1 MMSSSP
7 TVQAGATLR
16 IARSDLSDAVYEQ
29 LKIACTYTLPT
40 RGPMPET
47 YCALSEFEGM
57 VSIPR
62 GLLGKLQALFG
73 RFGIRPSYNARTTRV
88 ELPLASLS
96 DFAITARLYQ
106 LEIITLLV
114 EKVQGFVV
122 LPCGGGK
129 TTTGVLALLQTQ
141 QAGIIVVPTVDLM
154 TQWADTVARAL
165 GGDRSRIRL
174 IGGGKGD
181 DLSSLRAPSFSL
193 SGRDVRG
200 GEIAI
205 CVVKALHDLVRAEP
219 ARGTKFLRSA
229 GVFLADEAHHLA
241 ADQWAYLTE
250 RCPARW
256 RWGLT
261 ATPERGDGWT
271 FILPLLLGSKLYEL
285 RAAQLIDMGFLFRP
299 TIVPVRSSWKPG
311 PVDYWWLVTCPKCKK
326 TTKTLWAP
334 WQEGEAVCEEHIVTT
349 GPRGGRVRTKC
360 DAGALPLSAKSTR
373 DRMHWSG
380 ALSNLTADET
390 RLELLVELVQASVD
404 AERCTLLLIGR
415 KAVVPGLVAAIRER
429 SIQAEGVVSGGPGRE
444 EKIGMLKRGRTSAL
458 VATQLADEGLDVP
471 ALDAVVLG
479 NPGRDKGKAQQRA
492 GRACRPEGLPPII
505 FDVVDTGPEFES
517 QWAARM
523 RAYQD
528 AYGPKCIAST
538 QPLSLAE
545 ARKHLTSAS

>member
-1 MMSSSP
+1 MSTSLI
-7 TVQAGATLR
+7 VQAGATLR
-16 IARSDLSDAVYEQ
+16 IARRDLSDAIYEQ
-29 LKIACTYTLPT
+29 LKLACTYTLPT
-40 RGPMPET
+40 RGPTPET
-47 YCALSEFEGM
+47 YCALTEFEGV
-57 VSIPR
+57 VSVPR
-62 GLLGKLQALFG
+62 GLLAKLQGLFA
-73 RFGIRPSYNARTTRV
+73 RFGLRPSFNPRTTRV
-88 ELPLASLS
+88 ELPLAPLS
-96 DFAITARLYQ
+96 DFAITGRPYQ
-106 LEIITLLV
+106 LEIIQLLV
-114 EKVQGFVV
+114 DRVQGYVV

-129 TTTGVLALLQTQ
+129 TTTGVLALLRTR

-181 DLSSLRAPSFSL
+181 DLSPLRAPSSSL
-193 SGRDVRG
+193 RGDEVRG

-205 CVVKALHDLVRAEP
+205 CVVKALYDLAHADP
-219 ARGTKFLRSA
+219 ARGTRFLRSA

-271 FILPLLLGSKLYEL
+271 FILPLLLGTKLYEL
-285 RAAQLIDMGFLFRP
+285 RATELIEMGFLFRP
-299 TIVPVRSSWKPG
+299 TIVPVRSAWKPG
-311 PVDYWWLVTCPKCKK
+311 PVDYWWLVTCPKCKQK
-326 TTKTLWAP
+326 TKTLWEP
-334 WQEGEAVCEEHIVTT
+334 WQSGEAVCEERIVTT
-349 GPRGGRVRTKC
+349 GPRGGKVRTKC
-360 DAGALPLSAKSTR
+360 DAGVLPLSARATR

-390 RLELLVELVQASVD
+390 RLGLLVDLVQASAD

-415 KAVVPGLVAAIRER
+415 KSVVPGLVTAIRER
-429 SIQAEGVVSGGPGRE
+429 SIQAEGVVSGAAGRE
-444 EKIGMLKRGRTSAL
+444 EKISMLKRGHTSAL

-479 NPGRDKGKAQQRA
+479 NPGRDKGRAQQRA

-505 FDVVDTGPEFES
+505 FDVVDTGPEFEA
-517 QWAARM
+517 QWVARM

-528 AYGPKCIAST
+528 AYGVKCVASKE
-538 QPLSLAE
+538 PLSLAD
-545 ARKHLTSAS
+545 ARKYLTSAS